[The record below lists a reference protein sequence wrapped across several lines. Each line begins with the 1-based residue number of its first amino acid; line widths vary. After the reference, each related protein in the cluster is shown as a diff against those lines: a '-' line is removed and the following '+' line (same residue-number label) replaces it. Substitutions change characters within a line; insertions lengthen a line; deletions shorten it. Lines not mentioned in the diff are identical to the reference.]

1 MSACGDRPVQSA
13 ETVTALS
20 AAQPLTPL
28 ASKSG
33 IPHTAPSPGGRLR
46 LSEAGAR
53 SFCLALVDGV
63 LEHRADIDRRISQA
77 ADNWRVERMA
87 TVDRNVLRLGAYE
100 LLYTR
105 DIPAGTVFDEAIEL
119 ARRFGGPE
127 SPGFVNGVLD
137 QVRKNVDAL
146 RAEMGLPPRGD
157 QTAVEKKA
165 EPAEEPGNPGP
176 DSEPSAQA

>member
-1 MSACGDRPVQSA
+1 MTLLRTRARQVALQTLYQQDLRPRRDARLRQKFV
-13 ETVTALS
+13 E
-20 AAQPLTPL
+20 
-28 ASKSG
+28 
-33 IPHTAPSPGGRLR
+33 GRL
-46 LSEAGAR
+46 SDEGAR
-53 SFCLALVDGV
+53 AFCLALVDGV
-63 LEHRADIDRRISQA
+63 LEHKADIDRRISQA

-87 TVDRNVLRLGAYE
+87 TVDRNVLRIGTYE

-105 DIPAGTVFDEAIEL
+105 EIPAGTVFDEAIEM

-157 QTAVEKKA
+157 KPAETGTVSAATAEA
-165 EPAEEPGNPGP
+165 EPAGEKTDTP
-176 DSEPSAQA
+176 

>member
-1 MSACGDRPVQSA
+1 MTLRRTRARQVALQTLYQQDLRPRRDS
-13 ETVTALS
+13 
-20 AAQPLTPL
+20 
-28 ASKSG
+28 
-33 IPHTAPSPGGRLR
+33 RLRLKFIEGR
-46 LSEAGAR
+46 LSEAESRA
-53 SFCLALVDGV
+53 FCLALVDGV
-63 LEHRADIDRRISQA
+63 LEHKADLDRRISQA

-157 QTAVEKKA
+157 QPAGDKKDTPAGEPVAPEQAA
-165 EPAEEPGNPGP
+165 ET
-176 DSEPSAQA
+176 SPSP

>member
-1 MSACGDRPVQSA
+1 MTLRRTRARQVALQTLYQQDLRPRR
-13 ETVTALS
+13 E
-20 AAQPLTPL
+20 
-28 ASKSG
+28 ASL
-33 IPHTAPSPGGRLR
+33 RLKFMEGR
-46 LSEAGAR
+46 LSEAGSR

-157 QTAVEKKA
+157 QPAVEKKA

>member
-1 MSACGDRPVQSA
+1 MTLRRTRARQVALQTLYQQDLRPRRDS
-13 ETVTALS
+13 
-20 AAQPLTPL
+20 
-28 ASKSG
+28 
-33 IPHTAPSPGGRLR
+33 RLRLKFIEGR
-46 LSEAGAR
+46 LSEAESRA
-53 SFCLALVDGV
+53 FCLALVDGV
-63 LEHRADIDRRISQA
+63 LEHKADLDRRISQA

-157 QTAVEKKA
+157 QPAGDKKDAPAGEPVAPEQAA
-165 EPAEEPGNPGP
+165 ET
-176 DSEPSAQA
+176 SPSP

>member
-1 MSACGDRPVQSA
+1 MTLRRTRARQVALQTLYQQDLRPRRDA
-13 ETVTALS
+13 
-20 AAQPLTPL
+20 
-28 ASKSG
+28 
-33 IPHTAPSPGGRLR
+33 RLR
-46 LSEAGAR
+46 LKFIEGRLSDAESRA
-53 SFCLALVDGV
+53 FCMALVDGV
-63 LEHRADIDRRISQA
+63 LEHRADLDRRISQA

-157 QTAVEKKA
+157 LPSKDRADAPAGESDSA
-165 EPAEEPGNPGP
+165 ESSV
-176 DSEPSAQA
+176 DPSSSP